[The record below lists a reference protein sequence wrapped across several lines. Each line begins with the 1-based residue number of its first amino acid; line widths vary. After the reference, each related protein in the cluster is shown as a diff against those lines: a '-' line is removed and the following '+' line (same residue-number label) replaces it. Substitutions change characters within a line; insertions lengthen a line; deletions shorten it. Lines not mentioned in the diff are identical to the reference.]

1 MRDDAVTFSPAY
13 ADDFEDMFKAA
24 DEDKDGRLNE
34 EQFCLF
40 LNMRDQMH
48 VKRYGGCIRYTDANH
63 RWFYGFLNK
72 ISEPEGLSYEDM
84 LTVHR
89 IYWEAPPTEV
99 SDSCSSDDSDQVF
112 EPDQELT
119 RAIIFVDEK

>member
-40 LNMRDQMH
+40 LNMRD
-48 VKRYGGCIRYTDANH
+48 
-63 RWFYGFLNK
+63 
-72 ISEPEGLSYEDM
+72 
-84 LTVHR
+84 
-89 IYWEAPPTEV
+89 
-99 SDSCSSDDSDQVF
+99 
-112 EPDQELT
+112 
-119 RAIIFVDEK
+119 